1 MFGSG
6 AGPEWDSLRTT
17 WGANPFSSEYFV
29 KQPLTV
35 EDAKQA
41 GFEQFSSGCD
51 GEFIYSIV
59 F

>member
-1 MFGSG
+1 
-6 AGPEWDSLRTT
+6 LRTT

-35 EDAKQA
+35 EEAKQA

-51 GEFIYSIV
+51 GEFIYSTV